1 MRKESAAWK
10 RDLLQDNVYNLF
22 YFTGKRKLC
31 KESQWRKT
39 GFDDILN
46 KRQGQRLAE
55 STGKRVVTLSKF
67 AVFVDLENC
76 GAKVP
81 TLKSI
86 LEKVKIRGDILLGKV
101 YGYTDKFDDLKEV
114 LLSNTFTV
122 VPSLRYGISQKN
134 NADIQL
140 VIDALQ
146 VAYENEL
153 IDSFCIVSGDSDYVP
168 LVGRLK
174 SMGKFVLGI
183 SRSEAASNIFINA
196 CNEFQFLESVGKR
209 NVEKPRKQKSSFT
222 NEEVADESELNKLLT
237 TVLEEQT
244 DRDEIY
250 ASELKGTLLRLRPDF
265 NEKAYGCATFYK
277 LLMKLANRFGDL
289 RVHNDNFDV
298 MVGLNNSG
306 DSQEAIP
313 QLTREN
319 WKEAF
324 AAQIRAY
331 KDGGFERV
339 NPSILKADII
349 TAYPDFNERAIGFKR
364 FSDVM
369 KQLEKD
375 GLVVVEMD
383 EQNTMLIKLL

>member
-1 MRKESAAWK
+1 VE
-10 RDLLQDNVYNLF
+10 
-22 YFTGKRKLC
+22 T
-31 KESQWRKT
+31 
-39 GFDDILN
+39 LN
-46 KRQGQRLAE
+46 
-55 STGKRVVTLSKF
+55 
-67 AVFVDLENC
+67 
-76 GAKVP
+76 
-81 TLKSI
+81 SI

-101 YGYTDKFDDLKEV
+101 YGYTDKFGDLKEV

-134 NADIQL
+134 NADILL
-140 VIDALQ
+140 VIDALE
-146 VAYENEL
+146 VAYQNEL
-153 IDSFCIVSGDSDYVP
+153 IDSFCIVSGDSDYTP

-209 NVEKPRKQKSSFT
+209 NVEKPKRQRA
-222 NEEVADESELNKLLT
+222 NMNNDEAADESELNKLLT

-277 LLMKLANRFGDL
+277 LLMKLSSRFGDI
-289 RVHNDNFDV
+289 RVHNDNFNV
-298 MVGLNNSG
+298 MVSLSNAGENGES
-306 DSQEAIP
+306 IP

-324 AAQIRAY
+324 AAQIKAY
-331 KDGGFERV
+331 KEGGFDRV
-339 NPSILKADII
+339 NPSILKADIL
-349 TAYPDFNERAIGFKR
+349 TAYPDFNEKSIGFKR

-375 GLVVVEMD
+375 GLVIVEMD
-383 EQNTMLIKLL
+383 EQKTMLIKLL

>member
-1 MRKESAAWK
+1 MS
-10 RDLLQDNVYNLF
+10 
-22 YFTGKRKLC
+22 
-31 KESQWRKT
+31 
-39 GFDDILN
+39 
-46 KRQGQRLAE
+46 
-55 STGKRVVTLSKF
+55 LSKF

-76 GAKVP
+76 GAKAAM
-81 TLKSI
+81 LNSI

-101 YGYTDKFDDLKEV
+101 YGYTDKYDDLKEV

-122 VPSLRYGISQKN
+122 VPSIRYGISQKN

-140 VIDALQ
+140 VIDALE
-146 VAYENEL
+146 VAYNNDL

-209 NVEKPRKQKSSFT
+209 NVEKPKRPRSTVNS
-222 NEEVADESELNKLLT
+222 EEMADESELNKLLT

-265 NEKAYGCATFYK
+265 NEKAYGCPTFYK
-277 LLMKLANRFGDL
+277 LLLKLSSRFGDL

-298 MVGLNNSG
+298 MVGLTNTPDSG
-306 DSQEAIP
+306 ESIP
-313 QLTREN
+313 QLTRDN

-324 AAQIRAY
+324 AAQIKAY
-331 KDGGFERV
+331 KDGGFDRV

-349 TAYPDFNERAIGFKR
+349 TAYPDFNERTIGFKR

-383 EQNTMLIKLL
+383 EQKTMLIKLL

>member
-1 MRKESAAWK
+1 MLR
-10 RDLLQDNVYNLF
+10 
-22 YFTGKRKLC
+22 
-31 KESQWRKT
+31 
-39 GFDDILN
+39 
-46 KRQGQRLAE
+46 
-55 STGKRVVTLSKF
+55 
-67 AVFVDLENC
+67 
-76 GAKVP
+76 
-81 TLKSI
+81 SI

-140 VIDALQ
+140 VIDALE
-146 VAYENEL
+146 VAYNNDL

-174 SMGKFVLGI
+174 AMGKFVLGI
-183 SRSEAASNIFINA
+183 SRSEAASKIFINA
-196 CNEFQFLESVGKR
+196 CNEFQFLESVGNR
-209 NVEKPRKQKSSFT
+209 NVRDVEKPRRQKSSAAS
-222 NEEVADESELNKLLT
+222 EELADESELNKLLT

-265 NEKAYGCATFYK
+265 NEKAYGCTTFYK
-277 LLMKLANRFGDL
+277 LLMKLSNRFGDL

-298 MVGLNNSG
+298 MVVLNNAG
-306 DSQEAIP
+306 DSGETIP
-313 QLTREN
+313 QLTRDN

-331 KDGGFERV
+331 KEGGFDRV

-349 TAYPDFNERAIGFKR
+349 TAYPDFTERAIGFKR

-383 EQNTMLIKLL
+383 EQKTMLIKLL

>member
-1 MRKESAAWK
+1 M
-10 RDLLQDNVYNLF
+10 
-22 YFTGKRKLC
+22 
-31 KESQWRKT
+31 
-39 GFDDILN
+39 
-46 KRQGQRLAE
+46 
-55 STGKRVVTLSKF
+55 
-67 AVFVDLENC
+67 
-76 GAKVP
+76 
-81 TLKSI
+81 
-86 LEKVKIRGDILLGKV
+86 
-101 YGYTDKFDDLKEV
+101 
-114 LLSNTFTV
+114 
-122 VPSLRYGISQKN
+122 
-134 NADIQL
+134 
-140 VIDALQ
+140 
-146 VAYENEL
+146 
-153 IDSFCIVSGDSDYVP
+153 SGDSDYVP

-209 NVEKPRKQKSSFT
+209 NVEKSRSRQKTSFT
-222 NEEVADESELNKLLT
+222 NEEMADESELNKLLT

-306 DSQEAIP
+306 ESAEAIP

-324 AAQIRAY
+324 AAQIKAY

-375 GLVVVEMD
+375 GLLVVEMD

>member
-1 MRKESAAWK
+1 M
-10 RDLLQDNVYNLF
+10 
-22 YFTGKRKLC
+22 C
-31 KESQWRKT
+31 
-39 GFDDILN
+39 
-46 KRQGQRLAE
+46 
-55 STGKRVVTLSKF
+55 LSKF

-76 GAKVP
+76 GAKAAM
-81 TLKSI
+81 LNSI

-101 YGYTDKFDDLKEV
+101 YGYTDKYDDLKEV

-122 VPSLRYGISQKN
+122 VPSIRYGISQKN

-140 VIDALQ
+140 VIDALE
-146 VAYENEL
+146 VAYNNDL

-209 NVEKPRKQKSSFT
+209 NVEKPKRPRSTVNS
-222 NEEVADESELNKLLT
+222 EEMADESELNKLLT

-265 NEKAYGCATFYK
+265 NEKAYGCPTFYK
-277 LLMKLANRFGDL
+277 LLMKLSNRFGDL

-298 MVGLNNSG
+298 MVGLSNAPDSG
-306 DSQEAIP
+306 ESIP
-313 QLTREN
+313 QLTRDN

-324 AAQIRAY
+324 AAQIKAY
-331 KDGGFERV
+331 KEGGFDRV

-349 TAYPDFNERAIGFKR
+349 TAYPDFNERTIGFKR

-383 EQNTMLIKLL
+383 EQKTMLIKLL